1 MFNLK
6 KSGKILTKINFHCN
20 ANRQTGFDDFSQS
33 KERCAK
39 NLVTIATCCMHL
51 IACTLLVSPVT
62 SATPATAT
70 SPSTAVSLRCEGMKC
85 IRGVSQSKI
94 EQNCLICY
102 PIVSITLISRRQ
114 LFQIITQCGHLL
126 VVNYQY
132 CQADSHHDPVDLKQ
146 TSKETGDIG
155 SG

>member
-6 KSGKILTKINFHCN
+6 KLGKILTKINFHCN

-51 IACTLLVSPVT
+51 IACILLVSPVT
-62 SATPATAT
+62 SATPAMAT
-70 SPSTAVSLRCEGMKC
+70 SPSTAVSHCCEGMKC

-114 LFQIITQCGHLL
+114 LFQI
-126 VVNYQY
+126 NYFR
-132 CQADSHHDPVDLKQ
+132 
-146 TSKETGDIG
+146 
-155 SG
+155 